1 MSILRE
7 KLGVF
12 EAEVLSLKRALS
24 EVSRGAE
31 VVVSP
36 NLAAAGLL
44 PPWGVVHCP
53 RNPTEPSPNSL
64 TPTSDTLLSLQSDEA
79 KAQRQEAQRQ
89 ERQQREEAQWREVQQ
104 RQDTHMQQDIQMRQD
119 AQIRPEVQLR
129 QDAQLRQEAH
139 LRHEAQIRQEV
150 QLRQEAHLRQEAQL
164 RHEAQMRQEAQLR
177 HEAQLCQ
184 EAQLRQDAHQ
194 PQRVQEG
201 HWDEAGELRRQ
212 LEQLQ
217 AVLRLE
223 RQQRERQALNFDQ
236 ERHTWQDEKERVLK
250 YQAQL
255 QLSYVETL
263 QKNQALEKRMS
274 QLGAKPATVTTTTT
288 ITTTTSPTSSNSPP
302 PPPALPPLSPQPP
315 TSLPGPIALTLSPP
329 CEDQK
334 GPPSLHQ
341 LVPPWAGPS
350 RLERIESTEI

>member
-24 EVSRGAE
+24 EVSRGTE

-53 RNPTEPSPNSL
+53 RNPTEPSTSSL

-89 ERQQREEAQWREVQQ
+89 ERQQREEAQWRDVQQ
-104 RQDTHMQQDIQMRQD
+104 RQDAQMSQDMQL
-119 AQIRPEVQLR
+119 RPE
-129 QDAQLRQEAH
+129 AQLRQEAH
-139 LRHEAQIRQEV
+139 LRHEAQLRQEV
-150 QLRQEAHLRQEAQL
+150 QLRQEAQLRHEVQLRQEAQL
-164 RHEAQMRQEAQLR
+164 RHDSQI
-177 HEAQLCQ
+177 CQ
-184 EAQLRQDAHQ
+184 EVQLRQDAHQ

-217 AVLRLE
+217 AALRLE

-274 QLGAKPATVTTTTT
+274 QLGTKPTTTTTTT
-288 ITTTTSPTSSNSPP
+288 ITTTSPSSSNSPP
-302 PPPALPPLSPQPP
+302 PALALSPVSPQPP
-315 TSLPGPIALTLSPP
+315 PSLSGPIALTLSPP

-334 GPPSLHQ
+334 GPPPLHQ
-341 LVPPWAGPS
+341 LAPPWAGPS

>member
-1 MSILRE
+1 
-7 KLGVF
+7 
-12 EAEVLSLKRALS
+12 
-24 EVSRGAE
+24 
-31 VVVSP
+31 
-36 NLAAAGLL
+36 
-44 PPWGVVHCP
+44 
-53 RNPTEPSPNSL
+53 
-64 TPTSDTLLSLQSDEA
+64 
-79 KAQRQEAQRQ
+79 
-89 ERQQREEAQWREVQQ
+89 
-104 RQDTHMQQDIQMRQD
+104 
-119 AQIRPEVQLR
+119 
-129 QDAQLRQEAH
+129 
-139 LRHEAQIRQEV
+139 
-150 QLRQEAHLRQEAQL
+150 
-164 RHEAQMRQEAQLR
+164 MRQEAQLR
-177 HEAQLCQ
+177 HESQLCQ
-184 EAQLRQDAHQ
+184 DGHQ

-217 AVLRLE
+217 AALRLE

-274 QLGAKPATVTTTTT
+274 QLGAKQTTTTT
-288 ITTTTSPTSSNSPP
+288 TTTVTTITTTSPTSSNSPP
-302 PPPALPPLSPQPP
+302 PPPPALSPLSPQPLP
-315 TSLPGPIALTLSPP
+315 SLSGPIALTLSPP

-341 LVPPWAGPS
+341 LAPPWAGPS